1 MSASSFAERLAG
13 LLTTR
18 RYGRSLAWFD
28 ETDTTMAEARRLAAA
43 GAADGTLVVA
53 GRQTA
58 GRGRQGRTFVSPAGG
73 LYMTLVFAPPGAPAD
88 GWRCGFAAALAARD
102 ALRAAGGDEV
112 EFDWPN
118 DLVAGD
124 RKVAGILMELLSPAP
139 GGPAAPTLLLGV
151 GLNLG
156 GDPSAVDPALAGPA
170 GAVPGFAGR
179 DARAE
184 VAAHFLRRM
193 EELAPRCADDASWRS
208 VLDEVRAV
216 SRAARGARI
225 VVRLADGTKIAGRGI
240 GIDEDGAVRLL
251 DDEGQERRVRY
262 AERVYD
268 VPRAA
273 ERPEVG
279 AEKRGDEP
287 RGGKP

>member
-1 MSASSFAERLAG
+1 LSASPFAERLAG

-18 RYGRSLAWFD
+18 RYGRTLAWFD
-28 ETDTTMAEARRLAAA
+28 ETDTTMAEARRLAEA
-43 GAADGTLVVA
+43 GAEDGTLVVA

-58 GRGRQGRTFVSPAGG
+58 GRGRQGRTFVSPEGG
-73 LYMTLVFAPPGAPAD
+73 LYMTLVLAPPGAPAD

-118 DLVAGD
+118 DLVAGE
-124 RKVAGILMELLSPAP
+124 RKIAGILMELLSPSP
-139 GGPAAPTLLLGV
+139 DGPAAPTLLLGV
-151 GLNLG
+151 GLNVG
-156 GDPSAVDPALAGPA
+156 GDPSAVAPALAGPA
-170 GAVPGFAGR
+170 GPAPGFAGR

-193 EELAPRCADDASWRS
+193 EELAPRCADDASWRG

-225 VVRLADGTKIAGRGI
+225 VVRLADGTEIAGRGI
-240 GIDEDGAVRLL
+240 GIDEDGAVRLR
-251 DDEGQERRVRY
+251 DDDGAEHRVRY
-262 AERVYD
+262 AERVYAARRD
-268 VPRAA
+268 GGEATRDGASRAG
-273 ERPEVG
+273 ER
-279 AEKRGDEP
+279 
-287 RGGKP
+287 